1 MVAAVVA
8 YIVAV
13 LLSGVIG
20 SVEAQ
25 TKMPVGSMM
34 MVSYHIAC
42 AYAQA

>member
-13 LLSGVIG
+13 LLPGVVG

-25 TKMPVGSMM
+25 TEMPVGSMM
-34 MVSYHIAC
+34 MVPHHIAC
-42 AYAQA
+42 ANAQA